1 MLVSRSELKIEP
13 KGMEELKGVCSHF
26 RDSLPVTRS
35 ANCDMT
41 QKVQWSGEDGR
52 NGIMGWIFPPDCSHV
67 EVLNFN
73 YPVSDLI
80 WGLGLYNGN

>member
-13 KGMEELKGVCSHF
+13 KGMEELKGVCRHF

-80 WGLGLYNGN
+80 WGLGLYKGN